1 MDDLILLIKVAT
13 WLTVVLYCMCVQ
25 CAQCVCS
32 VGSMIGDYDPIRS
45 EYES

>member
-1 MDDLILLIKVAT
+1 MDDLILLIKAAT
-13 WLTVVLYCMCVQ
+13 WLTVVLYVQ